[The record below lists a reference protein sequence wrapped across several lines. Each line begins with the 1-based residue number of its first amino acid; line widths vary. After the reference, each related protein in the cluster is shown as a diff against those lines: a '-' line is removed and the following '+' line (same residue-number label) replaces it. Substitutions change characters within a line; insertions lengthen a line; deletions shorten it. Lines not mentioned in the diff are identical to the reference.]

1 MKKILV
7 SALFLALLC
16 GLCGCGSFVSLMPGT
31 LTEEEIRLA
40 EEEESFQP
48 QALFDFLGLED
59 FAQNYYNNTP
69 VALSYAA
76 GAEGASPRFDRES
89 IIKAC
94 DALRGMT
101 VTEPLAQPVEED
113 SRFVFTMADG
123 STHTVRFAGRDLASF
138 LGDYA
143 LEGGENL
150 WELSFPGYDEGFD
163 IFDLYNSESMRA
175 FADGFES
182 DTPVSVGRRVNGG
195 ALLTSKDEAVVRRA
209 FELLK
214 NAGIDRV
221 EASPDQ
227 NVNLNQTEEYI
238 FTMADG
244 FTVTFLFTGQCL
256 TVRANEVYG
265 DVYYWLTDME
275 ELFYMDILPEDE
287 GEAFAGGAV
296 TGLREDIYR
305 AAEAADGLLEDKT
318 VIGVYVSYVIDGQEG
333 IVTFQ
338 ADDAAEFMRYL
349 AGLQLTDEI
358 LEAEPEGEIIT
369 ISVTLSDWSGPIFN
383 FTGDAIQETIG
394 TWYRCDS
401 SSFEDLQ
408 AHILAEAEAQAE
420 DEEEDEE

>member
-1 MKKILV
+1 M
-7 SALFLALLC
+7 
-16 GLCGCGSFVSLMPGT
+16 
-31 LTEEEIRLA
+31 
-40 EEEESFQP
+40 
-48 QALFDFLGLED
+48 
-59 FAQNYYNNTP
+59 
-69 VALSYAA
+69 
-76 GAEGASPRFDRES
+76 
-89 IIKAC
+89 
-94 DALRGMT
+94 
-101 VTEPLAQPVEED
+101 
-113 SRFVFTMADG
+113 
-123 STHTVRFAGRDLASF
+123 
-138 LGDYA
+138 
-143 LEGGENL
+143 
-150 WELSFPGYDEGFD
+150 
-163 IFDLYNSESMRA
+163 
-175 FADGFES
+175 
-182 DTPVSVGRRVNGG
+182 SVGRRVNGG

-238 FTMADG
+238 FTMDDG
-244 FTVTFLFTGQCL
+244 STVTFLFTGQCL